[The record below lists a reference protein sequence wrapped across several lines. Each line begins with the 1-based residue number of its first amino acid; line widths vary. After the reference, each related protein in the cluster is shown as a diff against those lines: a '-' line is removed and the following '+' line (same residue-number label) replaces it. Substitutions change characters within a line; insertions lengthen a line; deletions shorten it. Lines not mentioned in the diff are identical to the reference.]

1 MSHSQHR
8 LYCCECDIYLYYNGN
23 LKNIQV
29 ENLLIKKISE
39 QIKLDFP
46 DISDI
51 KFNIE
56 LIGEICNAIEEIVK
70 TENLTKVNK
79 LELFYRVY
87 ERIFGGIP
95 EQERKMLFQVIEYLH
110 NNDKIKVRPVIKKI
124 VRFLKGLIKKN

>member
-1 MSHSQHR
+1 M
-8 LYCCECDIYLYYNGN
+8 EEGVIEYNGN